1 MGLSLL
7 HFRTAVIFALIGAGL
22 AIWMAATHDFRAIP
36 AEVALNVLG
45 WASFMVYGLYYR
57 VMQGAPGRQDRGG
70 GLERLHYF
78 VALIGV
84 AVAAIGIAG
93 TEWGHPLFDP
103 FRVIGALI
111 VAFGFLLFAVIV
123 FRPRSA

>member
-7 HFRTAVIFALIGAGL
+7 HIRTAVIFALVAAGL
-22 AIWMAATHDFRAIP
+22 MIWMCATHDFRALP
-36 AEVALNVLG
+36 AEAALNLLG
-45 WASFMVYGLYYR
+45 WASFMLYGLYYR
-57 VMQGAPGRQDRGG
+57 GYQTATG

-78 VALIGV
+78 VALIGA

-103 FRVIGALI
+103 LRVIGALAI
-111 VAFGFLLFAVIV
+111 ALGFVLFGLIV
-123 FRPRSA
+123 FRGR